1 MMSANAA
8 PAADDEPGSPVPVD
22 DGAPA
27 AKAPTL
33 VLEGL
38 QSILSG
44 FEENGFVCLTAPDRN
59 YNNPTY
65 VDVRDPKGER
75 RFTIW
80 VFKIEGGGGGPT
92 VRSPTERRIQESNG
106 PETIAAMAG
115 DGRIHLLV
123 GYENNEDVLCVF
135 DQRYITDWIENYQAN
150 LALPKPSTGP
160 HPGKPSPSR
169 HVHQSQLLG
178 LDANTIR
185 PYVRDAA
192 VFPDRK
198 ARNYIMK
205 PTMLPQFLGA
215 VEANGTY
222 AGALTGDASP
232 TTATDIVGYCK
243 ANGYHFDPD
252 LIARYVASLSAKP
265 FVILAGISGTGKSKL
280 AELVA
285 EFYAGAGRTAGA
297 ATAAA
302 APTPSRTYT
311 FAAPGLASNPAGTA
325 SVALVPVRPDWL
337 DNKSVLG
344 FVNPITDQ
352 YESTATLDIIL
363 RAAASPADR
372 HFLILDEMN
381 LAKVE
386 HYFSD
391 WLACTESRRYRPDG
405 TIHQQGVPL
414 HRRGTPISTS
424 MPATDGT
431 VTKFDIPAS
440 LLLPTNLAVTGTVNV
455 DESTHGF
462 SPKVLDRAMVIE
474 FDDVDLDGLRD
485 DAGATAAPA
494 PAPAPGTDYRF
505 PPTLPDFRLAT
516 SADYAAMPD
525 PVHDH
530 LVAINRILEKPRLH
544 VGYRAATEMALFMG
558 VYNAILPEADVD
570 DEWLVALDAALLQK
584 VLPRVGG
591 NRVRL
596 ERALALLCH
605 YLRDLTDLS
614 GATVPPDRKAY
625 AATDNAK
632 LGRSYRRALEMWDTL
647 IEFGYVSF
655 FK

>member
-1 MMSANAA
+1 MPSMMSADGIPVAE
-8 PAADDEPGSPVPVD
+8 DKPGSPIPVD
-22 DGAPA
+22 GTAV
-27 AKAPTL
+27 AKAPPL

-38 QSILSG
+38 QAILSG
-44 FEENGFVCLTAPDRN
+44 FEKGGFTCLTAPERN
-59 YNNPTY
+59 YNNPLL
-65 VDVRDPKGER
+65 VAVRYPSGER

-80 VFKIEGGGGGPT
+80 VFKIEGGGGGPD
-92 VRSPTERRIQESNG
+92 VRSETERRIQESNG
-106 PETIAAMAG
+106 PETAAAMAG
-115 DGRIHLLV
+115 DGTIHLLV
-123 GYENNEDVLCVF
+123 GYEVNEDVLCIF
-135 DQRYITDWIENYQAN
+135 DQRYIGNWIDKYQAN
-150 LALPKPSTGP
+150 LAKPKPATGSR
-160 HPGKPSPSR
+160 PGKPSPSR
-169 HVHQSQLLG
+169 QVDEDQLQG
-178 LDANTIR
+178 MDAITIR
-185 PYVRDAA
+185 PNVRDAA
-192 VFPDRK
+192 VLPDGK
-198 ARNYIMK
+198 ARNYVMK

-215 VEANGTY
+215 VEADGTY
-222 AGALTGDASP
+222 AGALTGVASP
-232 TTATDIVGYCK
+232 TTTTDIVGYCK

-252 LIARYVASLSAKP
+252 LVARYVASLAAKP

-285 EFYAGAGRTAGA
+285 EFYAQASGTRGAPV
-297 ATAAA
+297 AAA
-302 APTPSRTYT
+302 EPKPSRTYT
-311 FAAPGLASNPAGTA
+311 FAAPGSATRPAETVG
-325 SVALVPVRPDWL
+325 VALVPVRPDWL

-405 TIHQQGVPL
+405 TIQQQGVPL
-414 HRRGTPISTS
+414 HRRGTPISTR
-424 MPATDGT
+424 MPAADGT
-431 VTKFDIPAS
+431 VTDFDIPAS

-485 DAGATAAPA
+485 DAGATVGPA
-494 PAPAPGTDYRF
+494 SGADYRF

-558 VYNAILPEADVD
+558 VYNAILPEADVG

-584 VLPRVGG
+584 VLPRIGG